1 MPATEE
7 RTARVPLVP
16 PFRLDLTVAAL
27 QRVPANPV
35 EVWTPDG
42 RYLRAFDAPSGPVV
56 WEVTQD
62 PHRPL
67 LHLRLHGRSGEP
79 APWESLLRRVLG
91 CDVDLSGFYALA
103 ARIAVLDALADRLR
117 GLKPPRFASLW
128 ESFVNT
134 IAFQQLSL
142 ASGMAAV
149 RKLTERCAR
158 PVVFEGA
165 RLYPFPGPDSVA
177 RLRDRELRACGLSEA
192 KAGALRGAAGAI
204 LDGAI
209 REEELEPLPDAEVL
223 SRLTRLPGIGPWTG
237 SLILLRGMRRLA
249 SFPGGDS
256 GANRRLRAV
265 FGDTA
270 PEELLDAL
278 NGWRG
283 MLYFHLLLSSR

>member
-1 MPATEE
+1 MPAIEE

-27 QRVPANPV
+27 QRVPANPI

-67 LHLRLHGRSGEP
+67 LRLRLHGRFGE
-79 APWESLLRRVLG
+79 AGRWEALLRRMLG

-103 ARIAVLDALADRLR
+103 SRIAVLDALADRLR
-117 GLKPPRFASLW
+117 GLKPPRFATLW

-149 RKLTERCAR
+149 RKLAERCSR
-158 PVVFEGA
+158 TVMFEGA
-165 RLYPFPGPDSVA
+165 RLVPFPGADAVA
-177 RLRDRELRACGLSEA
+177 RLRDRELRACGLSDP
-192 KAGALRGAAGAI
+192 KIRALRAAADAV
-204 LDGAI
+204 LTGAI
-209 REEELEPLPDAEVL
+209 RDEELEPLPDAEIL
-223 SRLTRLPGIGPWTG
+223 ARLTQLPGVGPWTA

-249 SFPGGDS
+249 SFPSGDS

-270 PEELLDAL
+270 PETLLDAL
-278 NGWRG
+278 DGWRG
-283 MLYFHLLLSSR
+283 MLYFHLLLSAR